1 MKNWGEKEDDT
12 RAKSRG
18 KKSLRFQMSSFLA
31 LTISLLMFSLKSYM
45 AEGQF

>member
-1 MKNWGEKEDDT
+1 MKNWVEKEDDT
-12 RAKSRG
+12 RGKSIG
-18 KKSLRFQMSSFLA
+18 KKSLRFQMTSFLS

>member
-1 MKNWGEKEDDT
+1 MKNWVEKEHDT

-18 KKSLRFQMSSFLA
+18 KKNLRFQMTSFLS

-45 AEGQF
+45 AEGKF